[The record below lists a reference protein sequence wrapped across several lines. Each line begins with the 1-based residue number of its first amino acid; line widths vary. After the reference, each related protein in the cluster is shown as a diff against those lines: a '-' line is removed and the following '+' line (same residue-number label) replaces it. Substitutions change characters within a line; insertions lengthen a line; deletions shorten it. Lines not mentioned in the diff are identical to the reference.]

1 MEMYKKC
8 KGKSMECEYWFANKM
23 THNSF
28 NMMTDIL
35 IPIDNFLNLYEIDCE
50 ETDEIVHIPEEFMDV
65 ENFGFLRPNRKTLLA
80 KIYNRL
86 IE

>member
-1 MEMYKKC
+1 MYEKC
-8 KGKSMECEYWFANKM
+8 KERKKECEYWFANKM

-35 IPIDNFLNLYEIDCE
+35 IPVDNFLSLYEIECE
-50 ETDEIVHIPEEFMDV
+50 ESDEGIEIPWEFMDIN
-65 ENFGFLRPNRKTLLA
+65 NFGFLKPNRKTLLA